1 MSAQN
6 DLLSL
11 DGRVG
16 IVTGAARGMGAVY
29 AQRLLD
35 VGARVVGAD
44 RDWSSGD
51 EAPSAGPTT
60 FRRQTV
66 DLSVASEAD
75 DLIRLAMAEFGRLD
89 ILINNAAIIRDYD
102 VLAMTGE
109 QWNEVIEVDLTAAFR
124 VAQAAAREMKSAGG
138 AILNMS
144 SVAGLKAR
152 PNRTAYCVA
161 KAGVAHM
168 TRCLAYDLGRYD
180 IRVNALAPGF
190 VETRMLEPVM
200 GDPEARAAA
209 LRQIPLGRFARP
221 DDVVNVGLF
230 LVSDAARYVT
240 GQVIPV
246 DGGVSAN

>member
-1 MSAQN
+1 MTGQN
-6 DLLSL
+6 DLLNL
-11 DGRVG
+11 EGRVAL
-16 IVTGAARGMGAVY
+16 VTGAARGMGAVY

-35 VGARVVGAD
+35 AGARVVAAD
-44 RDWSSGD
+44 KDWSSGD
-51 EAPSAGPTT
+51 EAPRAVAE
-60 FRRQTV
+60 RLCCETV
-66 DLSVASEAD
+66 DLSIALEVHGLIQVAIS
-75 DLIRLAMAEFGRLD
+75 EFGRLD
-89 ILINNAAIIRDYD
+89 ILINNAAIIRDHD
-102 VLAMTGE
+102 VLTMTEDDWG
-109 QWNEVIEVDLTAAFR
+109 EVIDVDLTATFR
-124 VAQAAAREMKSAGG
+124 VAQAAAREMKAAGG

-200 GDPEARAAA
+200 TDPNARAAA
-209 LRQIPLGRFARP
+209 LRQIPLGRFALP

-240 GQVIPV
+240 GQVLPV

>member
-11 DGRVG
+11 GGRVAV
-16 IVTGAARGMGAVY
+16 VTGAARGMGAVY

-35 VGARVVGAD
+35 AGASVVAAD

-51 EAPSAGPTT
+51 EAPTSRTET
-60 FRRQTV
+60 LRLRTV
-66 DLSVASEAD
+66 DLSVASEVD
-75 DLIRLAMAEFGRLD
+75 DLIRVAVADFGRLD

-102 VLAMTGE
+102 VLAMTNE
-109 QWNEVIEVDLTAAFR
+109 EWNEVIDVDLTAAFR
-124 VAQAAAREMKSAGG
+124 VAQAAAREMKAAGG

-200 GDPEARAAA
+200 ADPDARAGA
-209 LRQIPLGRFARP
+209 LAQIPLGRFALP

-240 GQVIPV
+240 GQVLPV